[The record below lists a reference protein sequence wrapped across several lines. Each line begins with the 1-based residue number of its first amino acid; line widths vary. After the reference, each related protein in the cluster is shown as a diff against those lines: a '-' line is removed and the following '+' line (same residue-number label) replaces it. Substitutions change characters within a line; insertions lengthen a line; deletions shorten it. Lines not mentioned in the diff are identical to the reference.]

1 MSEDPA
7 SKTPSDRPESLFR
20 DGVEIRL
27 RIFKDFW
34 SATTHF
40 AGFIAALIGLVV
52 LLLLSE
58 PGAARLSSAAIY
70 GGSLVAL
77 FAASSAYHFFD
88 LGERG
93 NRWLQRI
100 DHIGIYLLIAG
111 TQVPSLVLLLDGTWR
126 VVMLSVVGG
135 FAAAGVSLKI
145 FWMDCPEWLSTGLY
159 LAFGWLGLVPL
170 ILAFPQLDRLGI
182 SLLVGGGLAYTLG
195 AVIFQREWPD
205 PWPERFGHH
214 EIWHLLV
221 LGGAVL
227 HFFFN
232 VRLVV

>member
-7 SKTPSDRPESLFR
+7 SKVPSDRPESLFR

-40 AGFIAALIGLVV
+40 AGFIAAVVGLVV

-135 FAAAGVSLKI
+135 FAAAGVSLKL
-145 FWMDCPEWLSTGLY
+145 FWMDCPEWLSTALY

-170 ILAFPQLDRLGI
+170 VLAFPQLDLLGI
-182 SLLVGGGLAYTLG
+182 GLMVGGGLAYTVG
-195 AVIFQREWPD
+195 ALVFQREWPD